1 MDGKGRLGARNWHFS
16 DHTGCSDSAL
26 KPTLGISIRE
36 DDSSTHQGG
45 VLKRS
50 ACYDRNEPISNPNMG
65 ASLNYTWV
73 LHRNFLAPSKDIVHE
88 TTLEVSDVS
97 DTPSLSENIL
107 EKSESEAKPTK
118 ITKAKKVRKPKEPR
132 KHPSSPKKK
141 KKKETSNSTCIHE
154 KKSQDYDLEA
164 ELLDFSAVPS
174 PMCSCTGVPR
184 QCYRWGA
191 GGWQSSCCT
200 TNISEHPLPMS
211 TSRPGSRMAGRK
223 MSIGVYRKLLQRL
236 AAEGHDLSY
245 AVDLKD
251 HWARHGTNKFVTIR

>member
-1 MDGKGRLGARNWHFS
+1 MDGKGRFGGRNWDFS
-16 DHTGCSDSAL
+16 DRTGCSDSAL

-36 DDSSTHQGG
+36 DDASTHQGG

-50 ACYDRNEPISNPNMG
+50 ACYDRNEPVGNPNIG
-65 ASLNYTWV
+65 GSLNYTWV
-73 LHRNFLAPSKDIVHE
+73 LHRNFLAPPKDIVHE
-88 TTLEVSDVS
+88 ESLEVNDVS
-97 DTPSLSENIL
+97 DTPSVSENTL
-107 EKSESEAKPTK
+107 EKGDDLEVKPAKS
-118 ITKAKKVRKPKEPR
+118 IKAKKIQKPKGPR

-141 KKKETSNSTCIHE
+141 KETAKSKGIHE

-164 ELLDFSAVPS
+164 ETLDFSAVPS
-174 PMCSCTGVPR
+174 PVCSCTGVPR

-211 TSRPGSRMAGRK
+211 SSRPGSRMAGRK

-236 AAEGHDLSY
+236 SAEGHDLSY